1 MTIIKL
7 SGLFF
12 FKQLRLRQFQLWL
25 LTLFCLAFYLL
36 NISLL
41 GDRVSRYLSD
51 NVTTML
57 GADAVLSSFQP
68 LSDAQQEKLA
78 TFSTALSRSQL
89 FDFTLTHNER
99 WQSVEFKA
107 VDDHYP
113 VHGELEVADALGA
126 PSVLVKS
133 RPGPGEIWLDPRAM
147 ASLGL
152 TVGDQLIL
160 GEQPLSL
167 TRVLLFEP
175 DRLTEG
181 HSVAMRALIH
191 RDTLANLAVPGRQTY
206 RYLLSATDVQQQQLE
221 TWQQQALPE
230 VKVVSQ
236 HNGRHPLSAL
246 WQRAVNFMGLAG
258 VLLFM
263 LGALALYLSGRPIIA
278 REQKRLAI
286 LRSNGLSTRDLWLMQ
301 ACTSVFGLF
310 ITLAPA
316 YGLAYVSQLLLL
328 QAAGSYFPGLP
339 ALPGLAGAPGII
351 LLCMAI
357 YLIFQLPLWLALA
370 RVSVADLIRAVP
382 VNSWISRTSVL
393 AGVLVTGV
401 LSVYF
406 TDNYRLT
413 LILLVAMLVCLAVI
427 FACTWLLLLLCDKLA
442 PRLSGHLSFC
452 LMLMRSRFVSKA
464 SQIVALGLSLMVLIF
479 GLKIADDFTAMFD
492 RMSRANN
499 GNLWISMATPEQR
512 QAIGEWAEATGS
524 EVRQMRSFV
533 YSQLVSVNDVP
544 LNSWA
549 EGPSESKTTAQ
560 EQIRLSWHETL
571 PSNNVL
577 VAGDWQHNTSSGLP
591 GVSVEEEVAVDL
603 GLSLDDQLT
612 FNIGGSEVRYQ
623 IVARHEFKPGDNA
636 LTFWFVRTDGQTPGD
651 DVRYMGSLELPTQAW
666 PQLSELWRQYPSLR
680 MIPLKEVMARI
691 DRYVTIG
698 VALVMAFNLFIGL
711 LASLVIYTA
720 AYRYAEADKKRNGLL
735 QSLGMSQ
742 FSCLLITGYEWL
754 MTAFI
759 AATGALVST
768 SLAGQWLYRIQFAM
782 NYQPDWWW
790 SLSVFV
796 SVIASVVVCSLYVS
810 RDSLSASPLDLLKNH
825 AAVQRRQQYALSFD
839 PRLLWQRWQHHR
851 QQTALGG
858 QQGDNP

>member
-1 MTIIKL
+1 MTIFTL

-12 FKQLRLRQFQLWL
+12 LKQLRLRQFQLWL

-57 GADAVLSSFQP
+57 GADAVLTSFQP
-68 LSDAQQEKLA
+68 LSDIHREKLA
-78 TFSTALSRSQL
+78 ELSSTMSRSQL

-107 VDDHYP
+107 VDDNYP

-126 PSVLVKS
+126 PSYLVKT

-152 TVGDQLIL
+152 TVGDKVAL
-160 GEQPLSL
+160 GEQQLLLSK
-167 TRVLLFEP
+167 VLLFEP

-191 RDTLANLAVPGRQTY
+191 RDILAAIAVPGRQTF
-206 RYLLSATDVQQQQLE
+206 RYLLKADEPQQRLLE
-221 TWQQQALPE
+221 AWQQQVLPE

-263 LGALALYLSGRPIIA
+263 LGALALYLSGRPVIEQ
-278 REQKRLAI
+278 EQKRLAI
-286 LRSNGLSTRDLWLMQ
+286 LRSNGLSSRDLWLMQ
-301 ACTSVFGLF
+301 AWSSLFGLC
-310 ITLAPA
+310 ITLMPA
-316 YGLAYVSQLLLL
+316 YGLAYISQLLLL

-339 ALPGLAGAPGII
+339 AMDGATGATGIL

-382 VNSWISRTSVL
+382 VNRWISRTSVL

-401 LSVYF
+401 LSIYF

-413 LILLVAMLVCLAVI
+413 LLLLVAMLVCLAVI

-452 LMLMRSRFVSKA
+452 LVLMRSRFVSKA
-464 SQIVALGLSLMVLIF
+464 SQIIALGLSLMVLIF
-479 GLKIADDFTAMFD
+479 GLKIAGDFTAMFD
-492 RMSRANN
+492 RMSRVNN

-512 QAIGEWAEATGS
+512 QAIGEWARQTGS
-524 EVRQMRSFV
+524 EVRQMRPFV

-544 LNSWA
+544 LNRWA
-549 EGPSESKTTAQ
+549 EGPSESKSTAQ

-571 PSNNVL
+571 PGNNLL
-577 VAGDWQHNTSSGLP
+577 VAGDWQATTTSGLP
-591 GVSVEEEVAVDL
+591 GVSVEAEVAEDL
-603 GLSLDDQLT
+603 GLSLGDQLT

-623 IVARHEFKPGDNA
+623 IAASHDFKPGDNA
-636 LTFWFVRTDGQTPGD
+636 LTFWFVRTDGLAAGE
-651 DVRYMGSLELPTQAW
+651 DVRFMGSLELPTPAW
-666 PQLSELWRQYPSLR
+666 QQLSVLWRQYPSLR
-680 MIPLKEVMARI
+680 MIPLKELMARI

-735 QSLGMSQ
+735 QSLGMSP
-742 FSCLLITGYEWL
+742 FNCLLITGYEWL

-768 SLAGQWLYRIQFAM
+768 SLVGQWLYRVQFAL
-782 NYQPDWWW
+782 NYQPDWLW
-790 SLSVFV
+790 SLQVFV
-796 SVIASVVVCSLYVS
+796 SVCIAVVGCSLYVS

-825 AAVQRRQQYALSFD
+825 DGGRRRQGAAPSLAPRWFWQRR
-839 PRLLWQRWQHHR
+839 R
-851 QQTALGG
+851 QTGER
-858 QQGDNP
+858 